1 MHCSVE
7 ETATAAAPPAQMRP
21 SKVGKTWRFLAA
33 VGVAAGLLALLAWGL
48 TRDPKLIPSP
58 LIGREAPLFALELF
72 DGGTWRL
79 EEQRGNVVVL
89 NVWASWCYPACWN
102 EAPRLEAAGRRYRD
116 QGIVLV
122 GLNYQDREAEAR
134 AFIQRFGKTFP
145 NGPDTG
151 SKIAIAYA
159 VYGVPETFFID
170 HAGWIYAK
178 HIGEISWETLEAKI
192 EGGWPGGGHN
202 GTECLSR
209 QGRSHHSVDET
220 MEVPAEGH
228 CERV

>member
-1 MHCSVE
+1 MKGLTMRCSVE
-7 ETATAAAPPAQMRP
+7 ATAAAPPAQMRP
-21 SKVGKTWRFLAA
+21 SKMGKTWRFLAA
-33 VGVAAGLLALLAWGL
+33 ASVALGLLALLAWGL

-72 DGGTWRL
+72 DGGAWRL
-79 EEQRGNVVVL
+79 EEQRGKVVVL

-102 EAPRLEAAGRRYRD
+102 EAPRLEAAWHRYRD
-116 QGIVLV
+116 RGVVLV

-151 SKIAIAYA
+151 SKIAIAYG

-170 HAGWIYAK
+170 HAGRIYAK
-178 HIGEISWETLEAKI
+178 HIGEISRETLEAKI
-192 EGGWPGGGHN
+192 EEG
-202 GTECLSR
+202 LARRR
-209 QGRSHHSVDET
+209 QQLD
-220 MEVPAEGH
+220 
-228 CERV
+228 